1 MDIFL
6 VRKRMRSVFA
16 GVRGSGGLSL
26 QSGNNSSNAFVCITA
41 PDKICAPKERSA
53 RILGQRG
60 IEAGE
65 MGNTDFAPFFKDE
78 NTDISI
84 MFLS

>member
-16 GVRGSGGLSL
+16 GVSGSGGLSL

-41 PDKICAPKERSA
+41 PDKICAP
-53 RILGQRG
+53 
-60 IEAGE
+60 
-65 MGNTDFAPFFKDE
+65 
-78 NTDISI
+78 
-84 MFLS
+84 